1 MSASNNVRI
10 QRPGAGHVLARSAP
24 SCSPPVRPEC
34 IVIEPGT
41 LSVMRDATSLIVAED
56 RRESEPP
63 AAIVAKTVLII
74 GGQDGEEFGTG
85 RRGFRHLSA

>member
-1 MSASNNVRI
+1 M
-10 QRPGAGHVLARSAP
+10 
-24 SCSPPVRPEC
+24 
-34 IVIEPGT
+34 
-41 LSVMRDATSLIVAED
+41 MRDATSLIVAED